1 MIPSP
6 YSSCEGAAIFHSH
19 TTFSDAYRIAEQ
31 CCEDTCKNYMKKN
44 GLTLANL
51 MDFEYCQ
58 GGIGFKL
65 SDIRKENGDNDNS
78 RPWLVESNV
87 EEKTSYHYK
96 PVKNKNLSPWEK
108 GKSTEEADNKK
119 IIEKLKEDKLLTL
132 GDVEDFHTKLSLLGR
147 SNIKGLAISVS
158 LSESA
163 LRTELRR
170 IIAHMSKDK
179 KESMGF
185 KSDIESVE
193 YFINNKKLLK
203 DLVRMYDTGYGK
215 AKEEEEE
222 NAE

>member
-1 MIPSP
+1 MAIP
-6 YSSCEGAAIFHSH
+6 
-19 TTFSDAYRIAEQ
+19 
-31 CCEDTCKNYMKKN
+31 
-44 GLTLANL
+44 
-51 MDFEYCQ
+51 
-58 GGIGFKL
+58 
-65 SDIRKENGDNDNS
+65 
-78 RPWLVESNV
+78 
-87 EEKTSYHYK
+87 
-96 PVKNKNLSPWEK
+96 
-108 GKSTEEADNKK
+108 
-119 IIEKLKEDKLLTL
+119 
-132 GDVEDFHTKLSLLGR
+132 
-147 SNIKGLAISVS
+147 VS